1 MTADDITALAR
12 AWATGDREAGERL
25 VGVLYDELR
34 RLAGRHLRG
43 ERPGHTLSPTALV
56 HEAYLRLARQGLP
69 PFHDRAHFLGVTA
82 HVMRQV
88 LVDHARRRRAGK
100 RGGGLF
106 PVSLADGEAAPLGRS
121 ADVASLDEALLA
133 LAARD
138 ARKARAIELK
148 YFGGLTASE
157 TASVLQVS
165 ERTVK
170 RDLQMAEAWLHR
182 ELRRGPRS

>member
-1 MTADDITALAR
+1 MSEVTQILSAIE
-12 AWATGDREAGERL
+12 TGDPSAAAELLPL
-25 VGVLYDELR
+25 VYEELR
-34 RLAGRHLRG
+34 KLAAARMTK
-43 ERPGHTLSPTALV
+43 EKPGQTLTATALV

-106 PVSLADGEAAPLGRS
+106 PVSLADGEAAPLGPS

-138 ARKARAIELK
+138 ARKARAVELK
-148 YFGGLTASE
+148 YFGGLTAAE
-157 TASVLQVS
+157 TASLLQVS

-182 ELRRGPRS
+182 ELQRGPRS